1 MTKIPEELRY
11 LKTHEWFRTDGDI
24 VTVGIS
30 DFAQS
35 QLTDVVFIDFPQ
47 TGAKKKAGEPL
58 LSIESV
64 KSAEDI
70 FSPVDGDVVEVNK
83 ELSDSPEK
91 VNKDPYGSWLVKLK
105 KTGKTADSMSAE
117 EYRKFIGE

>member
-47 TGAKKKAGEPL
+47 TGAKKKAG
-58 LSIESV
+58 
-64 KSAEDI
+64 
-70 FSPVDGDVVEVNK
+70 
-83 ELSDSPEK
+83 
-91 VNKDPYGSWLVKLK
+91 
-105 KTGKTADSMSAE
+105 
-117 EYRKFIGE
+117 

>member
-11 LKTHEWFRTDGDI
+11 LETHEWFRIDGDI

-35 QLTDVVFIDFPQ
+35 QLTDIVFIDFPAV
-47 TGAKKKAGEPL
+47 GVHKKAGESL
-58 LSIESV
+58 LAIESV

-70 FSPVDGDVVEVNK
+70 YSPVDGDVLELNST
-83 ELSDSPEK
+83 LSDSPEN

-105 KTGKTADSMSAE
+105 KTGNVADSMSSE
-117 EYRKFIGE
+117 EYRKFLGE